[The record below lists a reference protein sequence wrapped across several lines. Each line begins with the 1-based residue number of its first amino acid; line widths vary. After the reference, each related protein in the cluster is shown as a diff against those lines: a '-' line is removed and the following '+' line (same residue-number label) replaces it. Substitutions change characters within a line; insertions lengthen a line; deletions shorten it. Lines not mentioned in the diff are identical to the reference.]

1 MDVYQ
6 PGDHG
11 STFGGNPL
19 GAAVGRASLRVVIEE
34 NLSQRSDELGSW
46 FMEELRA
53 IYSPHVEEVR
63 GRGLMIGVLIKESS
77 GTARPYCEALLEKGI
92 LAKETHHQ
100 VIRFAP
106 PLNIETAILEE
117 ALVDIKTVLLET
129 SI

>member
-1 MDVYQ
+1 
-6 PGDHG
+6 
-11 STFGGNPL
+11 
-19 GAAVGRASLRVVIEE
+19 
-34 NLSQRSDELGSW
+34 
-46 FMEELRA
+46 
-53 IYSPHVEEVR
+53 
-63 GRGLMIGVLIKESS
+63 MIGVLIKESS